1 MANYVT
7 FPNGLSVNDGPYD
20 AVGNPGGL
28 TNGGSRAN
36 LVPAMAANVD
46 TYNRTVTAQ
55 VAAAA
60 SAASASASALG
71 PTTST
76 TSLAISIGTKTAT
89 LAAPLSIANGAM
101 LRFTDAANT
110 ANYFTMKV
118 TSGGGTTS
126 VTGDVATIG
135 GSGTKSSWLVQVT
148 GADGVPITGYI
159 GQGLHTISVLASG
172 MVPRTTNGPALYRA
186 ETTTNKVMIVGLA
199 FDASTAEYAQV
210 VMPMAKSWNASTITV
225 QFGWMVPSGSGN
237 VVWAA
242 RATSMSDDDPFDTAF
257 GTAVTVTDGVT
268 ATGDLMISAV
278 SSALTIGNS
287 PAKSDQVIVEV
298 YRDAANGSDTL
309 AADAVL
315 MWVKIFLSF
324 DAQTD
329 A

>member
-1 MANYVT
+1 MSTSVEIPPGSGNSFVFPDEFQGPGYLTRYPELMQAEAQMVQMAVDA
-7 FPNGLSVNDGPYD
+7 SV
-20 AVGNPGGL
+20 
-28 TNGGSRAN
+28 S
-36 LVPAMAANVD
+36 
-46 TYNRTVTAQ
+46 AQ
-55 VAAAA
+55 A

-110 ANYFTMKV
+110 ANYFTLRV
-118 TSGGGTTS
+118 TSGAGTTS

-159 GQGLHTISVLASG
+159 GQGLHTLTVAAAG
-172 MVPRTTNGPALYRA
+172 MVPRITNGPALYRA
-186 ETTTNKVMIVGLA
+186 ETGTNKRMVVGLA
-199 FDASTAEYAQV
+199 FDAATAEYAQV
-210 VMPMAKSWNASTITV
+210 VQPMAKSWNASTVTV
-225 QFGWMVPSGSGN
+225 QFGWTVPSGSGN

-242 RATSMSDDDPFDTAF
+242 RAVSLSDDDALDTAF

-268 ATGDLMISAV
+268 AAGDLMISAV
-278 SSALTIGNS
+278 SSALTIGNT
-287 PAKSDQVIVEV
+287 PAKSDEV
-298 YRDAANGSDTL
+298 TFEIYRDAANGSDTL

-315 MWVKIFLSF
+315 LWLKIFLSF
-324 DAQTD
+324 DAPTD